1 MDNPPETETG
11 DSTTSGAAAGT
22 AGGPHVEEEAAPH
35 PERVDVEVRIS
46 PRSLLFSSVL
56 GATGL
61 GAVVTG
67 GLLLLPAGIGP
78 GGPRPIGLA
87 LPDTAASLLSE
98 WGPALLLAYGALLAV
113 IFVVGYRRHGRPVP
127 TEARAR
133 DGTLSV
139 RVPEAWGTL
148 IRDEVH
154 LDAPRLERRRSEA
167 PSGPGRVD
175 PAPAAVSDGDLR
187 ATGTA
192 REWWDPGTYEVHADP
207 AAAAVLESGALDD
220 SEERPD
226 G

>member
-1 MDNPPETETG
+1 MENPAETETG
-11 DSTTSGAAAGT
+11 DSPTSGTAAGT
-22 AGGPHVEEEAAPH
+22 AGGPHVEGEAAPYT
-35 PERVDVEVRIS
+35 ERVDVEVRIT

-61 GAVVTG
+61 GAVVGG
-67 GLLLLPAGIGP
+67 GLLLLPAGVWP
-78 GGPRPIGLA
+78 GGPRPTGLA

-98 WGPALLLAYGALLAV
+98 WSPALLLAYGALLAA

-154 LDAPRLERRRSEA
+154 LDAPRLERRRPEA
-167 PSGPGRVD
+167 PSSPRRD
-175 PAPAAVSDGDLR
+175 DLEAAAVPGGDLR

-207 AAAAVLESGALDD
+207 AAAAVLESGPFDD